1 MIQPRIPNAEAK
13 MLYLR
18 ARQLNRCAIGQDY
31 GHIAN
36 CEELHHKLHNTEPN
50 RRRYPLLI
58 HSLMN
63 LVGVSRYWHTMHP
76 YWGRPTLLDADKME
90 AFLRRHPQIAEKLN
104 DPRTG
109 EYT

>member
-1 MIQPRIPNAEAK
+1 MTQSRIPHAEAK
-13 MLYLR
+13 ALYLR
-18 ARQLNRCAIGQDY
+18 ARQLNICAIGQAY
-31 GHIAN
+31 GFAKPV
-36 CEELHHKLHNTEPN
+36 EELHHKLHNTEPN
-50 RRRYPLLI
+50 RRQYPLLI